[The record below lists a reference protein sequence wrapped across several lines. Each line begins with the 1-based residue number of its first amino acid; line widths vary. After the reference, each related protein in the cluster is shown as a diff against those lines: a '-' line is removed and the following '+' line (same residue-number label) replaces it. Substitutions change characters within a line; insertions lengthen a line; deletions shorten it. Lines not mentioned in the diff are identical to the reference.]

1 MIIDT
6 IPIVFNAGAYG
17 TYLEWC
23 LTTLSSTDSIC
34 SPFTRVG
41 NSHAFK
47 GNHLGSF
54 VNWNAYINSNNNK
67 KFVRFHP
74 KSQQSD
80 SLSIVLNQ
88 VCQSVNFAIYVYPDP
103 NSILLCLNNYYS
115 KIWTDWWTV
124 QFFTSIDPNKIYEN
138 WPVDRST
145 DISNIPVWIRREF
158 LSYYLMPAWFDQ
170 VEWYH
175 PSTWSNR
182 KCCTVLVC
190 DLLYDFKNTL
200 QTIGKHCN
208 LTYSRSI
215 DELLEY
221 HSTNIS
227 LQKYLT
233 QDQLCKTIVTA
244 VMGDQDYTWDELPF
258 TSEVWVQWELRNQ
271 GFEIRCD
278 GLDKFPTNS
287 IQLRELLYPV

>member
-6 IPIVFNAGAYG
+6 IPIIFNAGAYG

-23 LTTLSSTDSIC
+23 VTALTSTNTIR
-34 SPFTRVG
+34 SPFTSSG
-41 NSHAFK
+41 SSHAFS
-47 GNHLGSF
+47 GNHLVSF
-54 VNWNAYINSNNNK
+54 AGWIEYTKSHSVK

-80 SLSIVLNQ
+80 SLSIVLDQ
-88 VCQSVNFAIYVYPDP
+88 VCDSVNSAIYLYPDSD
-103 NSILLCLNNYYS
+103 SILLCLNNYYS
-115 KIWTDWWTV
+115 KIWKDWWSI
-124 QFFTSIDPNKIYEN
+124 QFFTSIDLNKIYNN
-138 WPVDRST
+138 WPVDRSVH
-145 DISNIPVWIRREF
+145 ISDVPVWIRREF

-170 VEWYH
+170 IEWHH
-175 PSTWSNR
+175 PSIWSNS
-182 KCCTVLVC
+182 KCCTVFVG

-200 QTIGKHCN
+200 ETIGKHCN
-208 LTYSRSI
+208 LTYVRSI

-221 HSTNIS
+221 HDKNIS

-233 QDQLCKTIVTA
+233 QDQLCKTIIAA
-244 VMGDQDYTWDELPF
+244 VIGNQDYTWDDLPF
-258 TSEVWVQWELRNQ
+258 LSEVWVQWELRNQ

-287 IQLRELLYPV
+287 IQLKELLYPV